1 MEKELLN
8 YNLLDELEK
17 MYYSSLY
24 TSDIDIKSF
33 IKNLL
38 IDIKNILN
46 NYETIKDEEFIRILN
61 RFVRV
66 TTDEEMCEKTI
77 CDFWSPIGGY
87 EYHTE
92 LYYDDIVNNE
102 NVITEN
108 EMIDLYNRVNNT
120 NYKYL
125 TSLKTKMIYNHYYSS
140 GWGKDKDEGE
150 VPNKV
155 DIIILTNKLFNRKKS
170 YTKKEIQTL
179 IDNKDIFVIASNK
192 TEIKYKDIPKY
203 TEEFCEFGLNKESI
217 EYKRAYRSFL
227 KSKISKEEL
236 YKIIKLCIVCL
247 RKNFYKN
254 NIEDENFKENCM
266 YNEMEELYTKKFKYK
281 RKWN

>member
-1 MEKELLN
+1 MDQL
-8 YNLLDELEK
+8 
-17 MYYSSLY
+17 
-24 TSDIDIKSF
+24 
-33 IKNLL
+33 
-38 IDIKNILN
+38 
-46 NYETIKDEEFIRILN
+46 
-61 RFVRV
+61 RV

-140 GWGKDKDEGE
+140 GCGKDKDEGE
-150 VPNKV
+150 TPNKV

-170 YTKKEIQTL
+170 FSKKEIQTL
-179 IDNKDIFVIASNK
+179 IDNKDIFVISSNK

-203 TEEFCEFGLNKESI
+203 TEEFCEFGLNKEST

-254 NIEDENFKENCM
+254 NIEDENFKETCM

-281 RKWN
+281 RVWN

>member
-61 RFVRV
+61 RFIRV
-66 TTDEEMCEKTI
+66 KTDEEMCEKTI

-140 GWGKDKDEGE
+140 GWGKDKDEGV

-170 YTKKEIQTL
+170 FSKKEIQTL
-179 IDNKDIFVIASNK
+179 IDNKDIFVISSNK

-203 TEEFCEFGLNKESI
+203 MK
-217 EYKRAYRSFL
+217 SFVSL
-227 KSKISKEEL
+227 
-236 YKIIKLCIVCL
+236 
-247 RKNFYKN
+247 
-254 NIEDENFKENCM
+254 D
-266 YNEMEELYTKKFKYK
+266 
-281 RKWN
+281 